1 MDFGTRLADTRKEK
15 GFTQDDLE
23 KATGINKRLISRYE
37 KNDTMPSIDVAR
49 KLASALQ
56 VSLDY
61 LTGLGYSLFIN
72 DPEMTKLLKGYE
84 QLKDEDK
91 HIIKKMLK
99 AFSFYSKIE
108 EAQTNLAQ

>member
-1 MDFGTRLADTRKEK
+1 MDFGTRLAEKRKEK

-49 KLASALQ
+49 KLAGALE

-61 LTGLGYSLFIN
+61 LTGLDYSLFIN
-72 DPEMTKLLKGYE
+72 DPEMTRLLKGYE

-108 EAQTNLAQ
+108 ETQSNLA

>member
-1 MDFGTRLADTRKEK
+1 
-15 GFTQDDLE
+15 
-23 KATGINKRLISRYE
+23 
-37 KNDTMPSIDVAR
+37 MPSIDVAR
-49 KLASALQ
+49 KLAGALE

-61 LTGLGYSLFIN
+61 LTGLDYSLFIN
-72 DPEMTKLLKGYE
+72 DPEMTRLLKGYE

-108 EAQTNLAQ
+108 ETQSNLA

>member
-1 MDFGTRLADTRKEK
+1 MK
-15 GFTQDDLE
+15 
-23 KATGINKRLISRYE
+23 
-37 KNDTMPSIDVAR
+37 KNDTMPSIDVAC

-61 LTGLGYSLFIN
+61 LTGLDYSLFIN

-91 HIIKKMLK
+91 GLLK
-99 AFSFYSKIE
+99 RC
-108 EAQTNLAQ
+108 

>member
-1 MDFGTRLADTRKEK
+1 MDFGTRLASTRKEK

-61 LTGLGYSLFIN
+61 LTGLDYSLFIK
-72 DPEMTKLLKGYE
+72 DPEMIKLLKGYE

-91 HIIKKMLK
+91 NVIKKMLK
-99 AFSFYSKIE
+99 AFSLYAKVE
-108 EAQTNLAQ
+108 EAQTQLA

>member
-1 MDFGTRLADTRKEK
+1 MDFGTRLANARKEK

-49 KLASALQ
+49 KMASALQ

-61 LTGLGYSLFIN
+61 LTGLDYSLFIN

-91 HIIKKMLK
+91 AVIKKMLK

-108 EAQTNLAQ
+108 ETQNNMA

>member
-15 GFTQDDLE
+15 GLTQDDLE

-56 VSLDY
+56 VSLDH
-61 LTGLGYSLFIN
+61 LTGLDYSLFIN

-91 HIIKKMLK
+91 HIIKKNAEGFQLL
-99 AFSFYSKIE
+99 F
-108 EAQTNLAQ
+108 

>member
-1 MDFGTRLADTRKEK
+1 MDCGTKLAKTRKEK
-15 GFTQDDLE
+15 GWTQDDLE

-49 KLASALQ
+49 KLASALK

-61 LTGLGYSLFIN
+61 LTDLDYSLFIN
-72 DPEMTKLLKGYE
+72 DPEMTRLLKGYE

-91 HIIKKMLK
+91 ATIKKMLK
-99 AFSFYSKIE
+99 AFSFYSRIE
-108 EAQTNLAQ
+108 DTQANLV